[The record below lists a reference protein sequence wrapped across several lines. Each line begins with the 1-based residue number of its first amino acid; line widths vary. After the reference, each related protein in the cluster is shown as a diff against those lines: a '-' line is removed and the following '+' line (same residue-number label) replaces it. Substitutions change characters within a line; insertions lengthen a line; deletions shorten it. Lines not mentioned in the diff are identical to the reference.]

1 MSGTILVDGR
11 WRSSGRRAEVRDPAN
26 VDEIVGEVDLGTE
39 FDVADAFAAA
49 AAAASGWRRVP
60 ATERAA
66 VLHRAAA
73 LLGQRADEVARELV
87 REEGKI
93 LSDAAGEVQR
103 AAETLRYFAGEALQP
118 IGDLLP
124 GVKPDALSFA
134 RRLPVGPVLAVT
146 PFNFPL
152 LIPVWKIA
160 AALAFGN
167 TVVWKPSQLTP
178 LTAVRLAGALDDA
191 GVPGGVLNLVTGSG
205 SDIGDALLDQPALR
219 ALTFTGSTPVG
230 RGLERRL
237 AGCGVRVQLEM
248 GGKNV
253 AIVLDDA
260 PVAEAARAIV
270 AGAMSATGQ
279 RCVSISRAVS
289 SHRLAG
295 ELREAVV
302 AEVAR
307 IRLGHGLEAETTMG
321 PLVSADAATSV
332 LAAVEAARADGAA
345 VVAGG
350 VRPEDARLARG
361 YFVAP
366 TILDD
371 VDPASAI
378 AQEEV
383 FGPVLSLIRV
393 AGDSQALEVANSTRY
408 GLNAAVF
415 TRDLERALAMVDGI
429 EAGMVHVNAVTGI
442 QPYIPFGGH
451 KDSSFGPAEQGKA
464 AAEFFTELQVVNIH
478 PRCA

>member
-1 MSGTILVDGR
+1 MSGTMLIDGC
-11 WRSSGRRAEVRDPAN
+11 WRPGEQRAEIRDPAN
-26 VDEIVGEVDLGTE
+26 VDEIVGEVHLATE
-39 FDVADAFAAA
+39 SDVADAYAAA
-49 AAAASGWRRVP
+49 AGAARAWRRAP

-73 LLGQRADEVARELV
+73 ILVERADDVARGLV

-103 AAETLRYFAGEALQP
+103 SAETLRYFAGEALQP
-118 IGDLLP
+118 IGDVLP
-124 GVKPDALSFA
+124 GVKPGALTLA

-152 LIPVWKIA
+152 LIPTWKIA

-178 LTAVRLAGALDDA
+178 LTAVRLAEVFADSGL
-191 GVPGGVLNLVTGSG
+191 PGGVLNLVTGTAG
-205 SDIGDALLDQPALR
+205 DIGDALLDHPELR
-219 ALTFTGSTPVG
+219 ALTFTGSTPIG

-237 AGCGVRVQLEM
+237 AGRGVRVQLEM

-270 AGAMSATGQ
+270 AGAMAATGQ
-279 RCVSISRAVS
+279 RCVSICRAVS
-289 SHRLAG
+289 SRRLAG
-295 ELREAVV
+295 ELRDAIV
-302 AEVAR
+302 AEVAN
-307 IRLGHGLEAETTMG
+307 IRVGHGLEAETTMG
-321 PLVSADAATSV
+321 PLVSADAVASV
-332 LAAVEAARADGAA
+332 LAAVESARAGGAA

-350 VRPEDARLARG
+350 VQPDDARLARG
-361 YFVAP
+361 HFVAP
-366 TILDD
+366 TVLDA

-383 FGPVLSLIRV
+383 FGPVLSLISV
-393 AGDSQALEVANSTRY
+393 ADDERAIEVANSTRY

-415 TRDLERALAMVDGI
+415 TRDLERALTMVDSI

-451 KDSSFGPAEQGKA
+451 KDSSSGPAEQGKA

>member
-1 MSGTILVDGR
+1 MSGTMLVDGR
-11 WRSSGRRAEVRDPAN
+11 WRTSGRRAEIRDPAD
-26 VDEIVGEVDLGTE
+26 VDEIVGEVDLATAS
-39 FDVADAFAAA
+39 DVADAYEAAA
-49 AAAASGWRRVP
+49 RAAQAWRRRA

-73 LLGQRADEVARELV
+73 ILVERADDVARGLV

-93 LSDAAGEVQR
+93 LSDGAGEVQR
-103 AAETLRYFAGEALQP
+103 SAETLRYFAGEALQP
-118 IGDLLP
+118 IGDVLP
-124 GVKPDALSFA
+124 GIKPGALTLA

-152 LIPVWKIA
+152 LIPTWKIA

-178 LTAVRLAGALDDA
+178 LTAVRLAEVFAESGLPD
-191 GVPGGVLNLVTGSG
+191 GVLNLVTGVA
-205 SDIGDALLDQPALR
+205 SDVGEALLDHPALG
-219 ALTFTGSTPVG
+219 AVTFTGSTAVG

-237 AGCGVRVQLEM
+237 GGRGVRSQLEM

-260 PVAEAARAIV
+260 PVAEAARALV
-270 AGAMSATGQ
+270 AGAMAATGQ

-295 ELREAVV
+295 ELREAVL

-321 PLVSADAATSV
+321 PLVSAAAAAAV
-332 LAAVEAARADGAA
+332 LEAVEAARAGGAT

-350 VRPEDARLARG
+350 ERPEDTRLARG
-361 YFVAP
+361 HFVAP
-366 TILDD
+366 TVLDD
-371 VDPASAI
+371 VDPASPI

-383 FGPVLSLIRV
+383 FGPVLSLIGVDDDDRAV
-393 AGDSQALEVANSTRY
+393 EVANATRY

-415 TRDLERALAMVDGI
+415 TRDLERALTMVDGI

-451 KDSSFGPAEQGKA
+451 KDSSSGPAEQGKA

-478 PRCA
+478 PRCT